1 MGVARLMA
9 SLGSRS
15 GMRLRPIAASGG
27 AARSSRSGTKGI
39 RTASSC
45 TDRERMYG
53 AHSTRTSLSAHSPSS
68 NGPEFACDSSQ
79 RRPLLRVALL
89 YSAPSAQLRPQWHVE
104 QAFFFRSRSLCGIW
118 VAVALRRYVVAECL
132 CEVLTKSLPW
142 VFLRVASGFGL
153 AALWSAPQCT
163 FCG

>member
-89 YSAPSAQLRPQWHVE
+89 HSAPSAQLRPQWHVE
-104 QAFFFRSRSLCGIW
+104 QAFFSDH
-118 VAVALRRYVVAECL
+118 
-132 CEVLTKSLPW
+132 VL
-142 VFLRVASGFGL
+142 FAGFGL
-153 AALWSAPQCT
+153 PSHCDGMSWQSAYVRS
-163 FCG
+163 